1 MSSHSGHFQASEGY
15 NQQGGAYYLVVSSV
29 VGGFSTYTPGSGSGG
44 ATTVGS
50 FGSFAYSGTVDQ
62 STILGTGNVIKD
74 MGKTVVSAGR
84 TFRKFQAVY
93 PQTLSTGGV
102 SGVSGATTTAPG
114 FMTGYLEIAKD
125 GSGGSSARI
134 ARYA

>member
-15 NQQGGAYYLVVSSV
+15 NQQGGAYYYVISSV
-29 VGGFSTYTPGSGSGG
+29 VGQFQTYTPGSGSGG

-50 FGSFAYSGTVDQ
+50 FADFAYSGTVDQ
-62 STILGTGNVIKD
+62 STILGANNVVKD

-102 SGVSGATTTAPG
+102 SGGAASTTNPG
-114 FMTGYLEIAKD
+114 YLTGYLEISKD
-125 GSGGSSARI
+125 GSGVEAARI
-134 ARYA
+134 VRYA

>member
-15 NQQGGAYYLVVSSV
+15 NQQGGAYYIVISSITAQLQ
-29 VGGFSTYTPGSGSGG
+29 TYTPGSGSGG

-50 FGSFAYSGTVDQ
+50 FATFSYGATNQ
-62 STILGTGNVIKD
+62 STFLGVGATIKD

-84 TFRKFQAVY
+84 TFRKFQAVAPTSY
-93 PQTLSTGGV
+93 STAGV
-102 SGVSGATTTAPG
+102 AGAQASTTNPG
-114 FMTGYLEIAKD
+114 YLTGYLEIDKD
-125 GSGGSSARI
+125 GSGVNAAKI

>member
-15 NQQGGAYYLVVSSV
+15 SQQGGAYYIVISSIL
-29 VGGFSTYTPGSGSGG
+29 TQLNNYTPGSGSGG
-44 ATTVGS
+44 AATVGS
-50 FGSFAYSGTVDQ
+50 FTPFSYGATDT
-62 STILGTGNVIKD
+62 STIFGVGSAIKD

-93 PQTLSTGGV
+93 PQSLNTGGV
-102 SGVSGATTTAPG
+102 SGTSSTPVYQ
-114 FMTGYLEIAKD
+114 TGYLEISKD
-125 GSGGSSARI
+125 GSGANAAKI